1 MRAIFTQELSQ
12 IGEDLL
18 EMSRLVSR
26 ALSGASRSLLEADVT
41 LAEQVIDADLEI
53 DELQNTLDER
63 CVTLLARQ
71 HPVATDLRIVV
82 SGLRMSASLE
92 RMGDLA
98 RHVAIIARLRFP
110 ESALSPQGRELLQKF
125 ADAAQLVAQDVVE
138 LMESHSLELAAKVQ
152 ADDDIL
158 DDLHAEAFSITMDP
172 AWEGTVAQTVDLT
185 LLARFYERFG
195 DHAVSVARRISYLV
209 TGDEDSANVEADSV

>member
-12 IGEDLL
+12 VGEDLVS
-18 EMSRLVSR
+18 MSRLVTV
-26 ALSGASRSLLEADVT
+26 ALQKASTSLLEGDVT
-41 LAEQVIDADLEI
+41 LAEEVIDADEQI
-53 DELQNTLDER
+53 DDLQNVLDER

-98 RHVAIIARLRFP
+98 RHLAIIARLRFP
-110 ESALSPQGRELLQKF
+110 DSALSPQGRELVEKL
-125 ADAAQLVAQDVVE
+125 AAAANAVAQDVGE
-138 LMESHSLELAAKVQ
+138 LLDSHSLELAAKVQ

-158 DDLHAEAFSITMDP
+158 DDLHSKAFDLTMSPD
-172 AWEGTVAQTVDLT
+172 WDGSVAQTVDLT
-185 LLARFYERFG
+185 LIARFYERFG

-209 TGDEDSANVEADSV
+209 TGDEESATAEANAE